1 MRPVRART
9 LLLVSAVVLGLGWMI
24 LELWTTG
31 DGTFLPLPVTAAV
44 GGYLLA
50 VVVILVGIPVRRWA
64 RGDRSR
70 PLNPL
75 AAARTVVL
83 ARAAAYAGAVLAGWY
98 LAQGLALLP
107 DLVGTRLERF
117 WVAMVASVG
126 AVLLG
131 TAGLLVQRWC
141 RVPPDD
147 RGPGESSSD
156 PTGSYSG

>member
-1 MRPVRART
+1 MRPVRLWT
-9 LLLVSAVVLGLGWMI
+9 LVLMAVVVTGLGWLV

-31 DGTFLPLPVTAAV
+31 DGTFLPLPPTAAV

-50 VVVILVGIPVRRWA
+50 VVVILVGIPVRRWV

-83 ARAAAYAGAVLAGWY
+83 ARAAAYGGAVLLGWY
-98 LAQGLALLP
+98 LAQGLVLLP
-107 DLVGTRLERF
+107 ELVGTRRERF

-131 TAGLLVQRWC
+131 AAGLLVQRWC

-147 RGPGESSSD
+147 HETSSTNR
-156 PTGSYSG
+156 TGSDSA